1 MPDPALDPALGPA
14 LDRAAPLS
22 ILDLAPVVEGST
34 PAAALRNT
42 LDLARR
48 AEDLG
53 YLRYW
58 VAEHH
63 FAPGVASSSPAV
75 LIAAIAAVTSRI
87 RVGCGRGGVRHA
99 IRAVPGAD
107 RPRARPVR
115 AEAG

>member
-1 MPDPALDPALGPA
+1 MPDPAVDALDAPDA

-63 FAPGVASSSPAV
+63 FAPGVASS
-75 LIAAIAAVTSRI
+75 
-87 RVGCGRGGVRHA
+87 
-99 IRAVPGAD
+99 
-107 RPRARPVR
+107 
-115 AEAG
+115 